1 MGKPIGQLIFKL
13 WGQQLGLLLLASGLL
28 TGFSATVALSVLLG
42 GLIYW
47 VPNAYFTLYAFRFR
61 GAQAAAAVLRSMY
74 RGEVG
79 KFMLT
84 VVGFA
89 LVFTLV
95 KPIEP
100 LSLFV
105 SYSAMTI
112 SQWILVSRW
121 P

>member
-1 MGKPIGQLIFKL
+1 MGKQIGQLILKL
-13 WGQQLGLLLLASGLL
+13 WGQQLGILLLIVSIVWW
-28 TGFSATVALSVLLG
+28 FNPWVAYSMLLG

-47 VPNAYFTLYAFRFR
+47 IPNAYFTLYTFRFR
-61 GAQAAAAVLRSMY
+61 GAQAAAIVLRSMY

-89 LVFTLV
+89 LVFTWV

-100 LSLFV
+100 IALFV
-105 SYSAMTI
+105 TYIVMI
-112 SQWILVSRW
+112 FSQWILVSRW